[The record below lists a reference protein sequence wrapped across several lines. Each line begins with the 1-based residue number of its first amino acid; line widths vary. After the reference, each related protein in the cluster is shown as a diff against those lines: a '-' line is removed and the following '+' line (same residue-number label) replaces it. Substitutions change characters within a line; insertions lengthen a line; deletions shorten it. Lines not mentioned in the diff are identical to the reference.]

1 VEGAHGRVLYL
12 DPFSG
17 IAGDM
22 FLGLLLDLGV
32 DDNALVAELE
42 RLGMRFDLSVSQV
55 NKNGIAAISTK
66 VTLPVGP
73 EADED
78 DDEHVHCSECGCD
91 CAPDDEVEHE
101 HPHEHTHQHPHM
113 HSHDEPDDHD
123 HVHSDEDDLP
133 HDHTHEDLYC
143 EDEADAEGQ
152 VHGLGMEV
160 DEILTVLD
168 RLNEPTRSKAKDMFL
183 ALVEA
188 EAQVHGTTVD
198 SVHLHEA
205 GATDAIVEIVSAVK
219 GLELLGV
226 DRVVCGLVNTG
237 TGFAKMAHGTYPVPA
252 PATAELLKGIP
263 VYMDSFAET
272 RKELVTPTGAL
283 ILSHLVD
290 DFAPISMTVER
301 VGYGAGKRD
310 TVVPNVLRGF
320 LGTSASAAAP
330 KRLVLL
336 ESNIDD
342 MNPELYGNLM
352 DVLYKNGALDVFF
365 TAVQMKKN
373 RPGTRISVLG
383 ELHSKDVLVQSI
395 MRESTTIGVRVSYPE
410 RYEAEREIVE
420 VETNLGTA
428 RVKVAMYEGEQVN
441 VSPEYE
447 SCRQLSAKSGVPLK
461 EVYAIV
467 LEAARAPQGK
477 SEVSD

>member
-1 VEGAHGRVLYL
+1 MDGTHGRVLYL

-42 RLGMRFDLSVSQV
+42 RLGVRFDLAISHV
-55 NKNGIAAISTK
+55 NKNGIGALSTS
-66 VTLPVGP
+66 VSLPSGP
-73 EADED
+73 DVDED
-78 DDEHVHCSECGCD
+78 EEEHVHCDECGGD
-91 CAPDDEVEHE
+91 HNHAHDPEQL
-101 HPHEHTHQHPHM
+101 HEHTHDHTAGHN
-113 HSHDEPDDHD
+113 HGHEHASDGAHLHDHD
-123 HVHSDEDDLP
+123 QGSREEQVE
-133 HDHTHEDLYC
+133 
-143 EDEADAEGQ
+143 AEGLA
-152 VHGLGMEV
+152 HGHGMQV
-160 DEILTVLD
+160 DEIVTILD
-168 RLNEPTRSKAKDMFL
+168 RLSEPTRTKAKDMFL

-188 EAQVHGTTVD
+188 EAEVHGTTVD

-205 GATDAIVEIVSAVK
+205 GAIDAIVEIVGAVK

-226 DRVVCGLVNTG
+226 DHVVCGLVNTG

-290 DFAPISMTVER
+290 EFAPISMTVER

-310 TVVPNVLRGF
+310 SVIPNVLRGF
-320 LGTSASAAAP
+320 LGTSASAEAP

-352 DVLYKNGALDVFF
+352 DVLYKAGALDVFF
-365 TAVQMKKN
+365 TAIQMKKN
-373 RPGTRISVLG
+373 RPATRISVLG
-383 ELHSKDVLVQSI
+383 ELHSKDILVQTI
-395 MRESTTIGVRVSYPE
+395 MKESTTIGVRVSYPE
-410 RYEAEREIVE
+410 RYEAEREVYEINTE
-420 VETNLGTA
+420 LGPA
-428 RVKVAMYEGEQVN
+428 RVKLARYEGETVN
-441 VSPEYE
+441 ISPEYE
-447 SCRQLSAKSGVPLK
+447 SCRKLSAEAGVPLK
-461 EVYAIV
+461 QVYTMV
-467 LEAARAPQGK
+467 LEAARVHFSAP
-477 SEVSD
+477 EEAH

>member
-1 VEGAHGRVLYL
+1 MENTQGRVLYL

-32 DDNALVAELE
+32 DENALVAELE
-42 RLGMRFDLSVSQV
+42 RLEVRFDLSVSQV

-66 VTLPVGP
+66 VALPVGP
-73 EADED
+73 EVDED
-78 DDEHVHCSECGCD
+78 EEEHVHCDECGHD
-91 CAPDDEVEHE
+91 HGHDERHVHE
-101 HPHEHTHQHPHM
+101 HPH
-113 HSHDEPDDHD
+113 DHD
-123 HVHSDEDDLP
+123 HP
-133 HDHTHEDLYC
+133 HDHTSGD
-143 EDEADAEGQ
+143 DEADEEAQ
-152 VHGLGMEV
+152 AHGHGMEV
-160 DEILTVLD
+160 SEILAILD
-168 RLNEPTRSKAKDMFL
+168 RLSEPTRAKAKDMFQ
-183 ALVEA
+183 ALLEA

-205 GATDAIVEIVSAVK
+205 GALDAIVEIVGAVK

-226 DRVVCGLVNTG
+226 DHVTCGLVNTG
-237 TGFAKMAHGTYPVPA
+237 TGFAKMTHGTYPVPA

-263 VYMDSFAET
+263 IHMDSFAET

-283 ILSHLVD
+283 ILRHLVD
-290 DFAPISMTVER
+290 DFTPISMTVER

-310 TVVPNVLRGF
+310 TAVPNVLRGF
-320 LGTSASAAAP
+320 LGRSVSAEAP

-352 DVLYKNGALDVFF
+352 DVLYKSGALDVFF

-373 RPGTRISVLG
+373 RPATRISVLG
-383 ELHSKDVLVQSI
+383 ELHSKDVLVQTI
-395 MRESTTIGVRVSYPE
+395 MRESTTLGVRVTYPE
-410 RYEAEREIVE
+410 RYEAERQIID
-420 VETNLGTA
+420 VETELGPA
-428 RVKVAMYEGEQVN
+428 RVKLASYGGEMVN

-447 SCRQLSAKSGVPLK
+447 SCRQLSAQSGVPLK
-461 EVYAIV
+461 QVYTMV
-467 LEAARAPQGK
+467 LEAARAHQGA
-477 SEVSD
+477 EEESD

>member
-1 VEGAHGRVLYL
+1 MEGTHGRVLYL

-55 NKNGIAAISTK
+55 NKKGIAAISTK

-73 EADED
+73 DVDED
-78 DDEHVHCSECGCD
+78 EEDHVHCDECGCD
-91 CAPDDEVEHE
+91 IDQDELSAHEHAHAHGHTHE
-101 HPHEHTHQHPHM
+101 HPHTHPHE
-113 HSHDEPDDHD
+113 HPDEHEHD
-123 HVHSDEDDLP
+123 HA
-133 HDHTHEDLYC
+133 HDQTCGD
-143 EDEADAEGQ
+143 DEADEEGH
-152 VHGLGMEV
+152 VHGLAMEV
-160 DEILTVLD
+160 DEILTVLE
-168 RLNEPTRSKAKDMFL
+168 RLSEPTRSKAKDMFL

-205 GATDAIVEIVSAVK
+205 GAIDAIVEIVSAVK

-237 TGFAKMAHGTYPVPA
+237 TGFATMAHGTYPVPA

-263 VYMDSFAET
+263 IYMDSFAET

-310 TVVPNVLRGF
+310 TAIPNVLRGF
-320 LGTSASAAAP
+320 LGTSASAEGP

-365 TAVQMKKN
+365 TSVQMKKN

-383 ELHSKDVLVQSI
+383 ELHSKDVLVQAI

-410 RYEAEREIVE
+410 RYEAEREIIE
-420 VETNLGTA
+420 VKTELGTA
-428 RVKVAMYEGEQVN
+428 RVKLAMYEGEKVN

-447 SCRQLSAKSGVPLK
+447 SCRQLSSQSGVPLK
-461 EVYAIV
+461 QVYAMV
-467 LEAARAPQGK
+467 LEAARVQTNEA
-477 SEVSD
+477 EVKD

>member
-1 VEGAHGRVLYL
+1 VENTQGRVLYL

-32 DDNALVAELE
+32 DENALVAELE
-42 RLGMRFDLSVSQV
+42 RLEVRFDLSVSQV

-66 VTLPVGP
+66 VALPVGP
-73 EADED
+73 EVDED
-78 DDEHVHCSECGCD
+78 EEEHVHCDECGHHHGH
-91 CAPDDEVEHE
+91 DEGHVHE
-101 HPHEHTHQHPHM
+101 HPH
-113 HSHDEPDDHD
+113 DHD
-123 HVHSDEDDLP
+123 HP
-133 HDHTHEDLYC
+133 HDHTSGD
-143 EDEADAEGQ
+143 DEADEEAQ
-152 VHGLGMEV
+152 AHGHGMEV
-160 DEILTVLD
+160 SEILAILD
-168 RLNEPTRSKAKDMFL
+168 RLSEPTRAKAKDMFQ
-183 ALVEA
+183 ALLEA

-205 GATDAIVEIVSAVK
+205 GALDAIVEIVGAVK

-226 DRVVCGLVNTG
+226 DHVTCGLVNTG
-237 TGFAKMAHGTYPVPA
+237 TGFAKMTHGTYPVPA

-263 VYMDSFAET
+263 IHMDSFAET

-283 ILSHLVD
+283 ILRHLVD
-290 DFAPISMTVER
+290 DFTPISMTVER

-310 TVVPNVLRGF
+310 TAVPNVLRGF
-320 LGTSASAAAP
+320 LGRSVSAEAP

-352 DVLYKNGALDVFF
+352 DVLYKSGALDVFF

-373 RPGTRISVLG
+373 RPATRISVLG
-383 ELHSKDVLVQSI
+383 ELHSKDVLVQTI
-395 MRESTTIGVRVSYPE
+395 MRESTTLGVRVTYPE
-410 RYEAEREIVE
+410 RYEAERQIID
-420 VETNLGTA
+420 VETELGPA
-428 RVKVAMYEGEQVN
+428 RVKLASYGGEMVN

-447 SCRQLSAKSGVPLK
+447 SCRQLSAQSGVPLK
-461 EVYAIV
+461 QVYTMV
-467 LEAARAPQGK
+467 LEAARAHQGA
-477 SEVSD
+477 EEESD